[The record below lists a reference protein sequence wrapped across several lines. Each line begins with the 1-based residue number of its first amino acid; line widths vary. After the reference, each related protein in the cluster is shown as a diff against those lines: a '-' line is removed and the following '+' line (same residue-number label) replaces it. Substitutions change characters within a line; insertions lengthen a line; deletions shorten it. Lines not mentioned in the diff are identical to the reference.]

1 MSSPRPTK
9 ADEQSARDA
18 PGRHEETPS
27 TREDVVHPF
36 RSRRENEPA
45 LASFE
50 TDAEAGNFG
59 GRYAGQPL
67 ERDELGRPIDPAR
80 QAAGEAKPG
89 QRPGDPADVR
99 IGPGDAGR
107 QRKPRV
113 LPEKLQGRRDNWG
126 RVGAVI
132 GVGLIVAILLVLV
145 F

>member
-1 MSSPRPTK
+1 MPSPRPTK
-9 ADEQSARDA
+9 ADEEIARNA
-18 PGRHEETPS
+18 PGRE
-27 TREDVVHPF
+27 REAPRNRDDVVRPF
-36 RSRRENEPA
+36 RARRENEPA

-67 ERDELGRPIDPAR
+67 ERDERGRPIDPAR
-80 QAAGEAKPG
+80 QAAGEATPG

-113 LPEKLQGRRDNWG
+113 LPEKLQGRRDSWG

-132 GVGLIVAILLVLV
+132 GAGLLVALLIALL